1 MASTKQSWSATCT
14 IASPVTPANTSA
26 RSSSTPIAAAS
37 THRGFDW
44 SSAPVD
50 TGAPLSQ
57 DYNVIE
63 SNEPNPVAADLDGDG
78 NLELLFSSYDG
89 RVHAFWL
96 DKTEHGAWPYSVY
109 SAAEGTLR
117 FASEPT
123 VADLDNDG
131 HAEVIFASWTQIGRN
146 KTGKLH
152 ILDYLG
158 TRTAGGLLP
167 PAFGRL
173 KLEWG
178 AGSPNP
184 GEYRRRSRPGSG
196 AQHGSLRPGGIRP
209 ARHCRGACLL
219 GPPGGRIT
227 SGTLSPRR
235 SPTRQTGLSCQS
247 SGNRVALWES
257 PWWVPG
263 FRVLHGKS
271 RRPDR
276 VHIFAS
282 DII

>member
-1 MASTKQSWSATCT
+1 MYDCIPGYPSKYNGPFLFNADRSRFNAS
-14 IASPVTPANTSA
+14 
-26 RSSSTPIAAAS
+26 
-37 THRGFDW
+37 GFDW

-63 SNEPNPVAADLDGDG
+63 SNEPNPVAADLDGNG
-78 NLELLFSSYDG
+78 SLELLFSSYDG

-131 HAEVIFASWTQIGRN
+131 HAEVIFASWAQKSGN

-158 TRTAGGLLP
+158 HVLQEVPLPAAFGGSNWNGALAAPTLANIDSDQDLEVVLNTAHSGLVAYDLPGTAGARLLWP
-167 PAFGRL
+167 TGRGNYQRDAF
-173 KLEWG
+173 
-178 AGSPNP
+178 ASPQP
-184 GEYRRRSRPGSG
+184 YAP
-196 AQHGSLRPGGIRP
+196 
-209 ARHCRGACLL
+209 
-219 GPPGGRIT
+219 
-227 SGTLSPRR
+227 
-235 SPTRQTGLSCQS
+235 
-247 SGNRVALWES
+247 NRVILPIVW
-257 PWWVPG
+257 
-263 FRVLHGKS
+263 K
-271 RRPDR
+271 
-276 VHIFAS
+276 
-282 DII
+282 